1 METCASSK
9 IGREI
14 AFFRVLNIMGLR
26 LNSALILGIVAAFS
40 AAAAT
45 DDASVLKPPPGAK
58 VAIVVFEDLECPE
71 CATAYPIVW
80 EAADAH
86 KIPVV
91 LHDFPLPRHS
101 WSFDAAVWARYFD
114 TKDTN
119 TRKVGNEF
127 RRFIF
132 ANQRQV
138 TRDNLQ
144 QWVQKF
150 GDENK
155 IPVPVSK
162 DPDAGLT
169 EKVKA
174 DYALGQ
180 RIGVEHT
187 PTIWVVGNNGVSQP
201 LVEEVKDRAQLNQM
215 IEDMLAKATPPP
227 PAKKSVP
234 RATKRSSQGA
244 K

>member
-1 METCASSK
+1 MFKT
-9 IGREI
+9 
-14 AFFRVLNIMGLR
+14 F
-26 LNSALILGIVAAFS
+26 VAACLIMVL
-40 AAAAT
+40 AASIRVFAA
-45 DDASVLKPPPGAK
+45 DSQVLKPPPGAK
-58 VAIVVFEDLECPE
+58 VAIVMFEDLECPD
-71 CATAYPIVW
+71 CANAYPLVW

-91 LHDFPLPRHS
+91 LHDFPLPRHN

-114 TKDTN
+114 TKDTR
-119 TRKVGNEF
+119 TQKFGNEF

-132 ANQRQV
+132 ANQRQI
-138 TRDNLQ
+138 TRDNLR
-144 QWVQKF
+144 QWVEKF

-155 IPVPVSK
+155 IPVPFSS
-162 DPDAGLT
+162 DPDGQLT

-187 PTIWVVGNNGVSQP
+187 PTIWVVGNGGVFQP
-201 LVEEVKDRAQLNQM
+201 FVEEVKDRGLLDRM
-215 IEDMLAKATPPP
+215 IEDMLAKASP
-227 PAKKSVP
+227 PAAPGKKGALHGAVKKSN
-234 RATKRSSQGA
+234 SGA